1 MISYNDVTKGN
12 INKHN
17 LNWPQISDH
26 PYRILTKGGS
36 GTGNENLIKQQDDDV
51 YSIIDKIHLYLKDL
65 YEANYQYLIRK
76 T

>member
-26 PYRILTKGGS
+26 PYRILTTGGS